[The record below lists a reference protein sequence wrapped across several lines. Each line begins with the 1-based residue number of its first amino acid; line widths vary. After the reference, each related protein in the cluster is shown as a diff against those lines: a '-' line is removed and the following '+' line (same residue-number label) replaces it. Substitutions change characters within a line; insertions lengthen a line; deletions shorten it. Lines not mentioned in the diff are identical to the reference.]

1 MTCDVTFLYLKCEI
15 LLPDCN
21 ALNSLL
27 FEHIFEKRH
36 WHGLVSSTTGT
47 TGGLGS

>member
-1 MTCDVTFLYLKCEI
+1 MTCDVTFLYLKCDF

-21 ALNSLL
+21 ALKPPLL
-27 FEHIFEKRH
+27 EHIFEKRL
-36 WHGLVSSTTGT
+36 WHGLVSSSTGT